1 MQLTSIK
8 IKDFRC
14 IEELNIRVNGNAVI
28 IGENNAGKS
37 AVLDAIKIA
46 LGRKW
51 GRQGNTGFNEYDFRL
66 GALDENGQ
74 PAPIQV
80 SLGFSEKHP
89 NEWPENVSA
98 ALLEIKRVHPIT
110 EISSVEMRVKCEF
123 QSVTKS
129 VDPEWQFLN
138 SEGKPYSGRGARNQ
152 NLSEFFRYVP
162 CFSMAAMRDASVEF
176 GGKSRFWGSLLKSIN
191 IPADKTAELE
201 SGFAALND
209 ELLKA
214 DPKLENIKDTL
225 RSIQKVIAI
234 GAAGNVDVRAVPI
247 NLWDIISRSELLVQ
261 GKDTD
266 PWLPIYRHGNGVQSL
281 AVIFLFRAYVDNIL
295 ADSYTADSTPILT
308 LEEPE
313 AHLHPQACRALWGAI
328 SSLPGQKI
336 ITTHSPYF
344 VQNVPLKD
352 LIILRRGD
360 NGPTSYRIEQ
370 EFSAEIPESE
380 DLIRVVAKYPDVLSY
395 DTVFKILTC
404 KGYLDTSIYR
414 ELLRCYTTNDAQET
428 HLKLKRLKERSI
440 CHISDSDISKL
451 ESWAKRIRGEIFFAR
466 KWILCEGQAEY
477 AVLGAIAEKLGKPLD
492 SYGIA
497 VIDYQ
502 NNGSPGAF
510 ASLARS
516 LGFEWVMICDG
527 DDGGDSHVAQLR
539 NRNFEEAEIRQ
550 RLVQLPR
557 GLDLEKLI
565 ASSSMRPFMLAA
577 ARELDD
583 SIQDEDAMLLP
594 FAEEHKEEL
603 AVRLSRQIRINA
615 SADSIPAEFRQLF
628 VKLGELNE

>member
-14 IEELNIRVNGNAVI
+14 IEELSINVSGNAVI

-66 GALDENGQ
+66 GALDDNGQ
-74 PAPIQV
+74 PTPIRV
-80 SLGFSEKHP
+80 SLGFAERRP
-89 NEWPENVSA
+89 QEWPANISD
-98 ALLEIKRVHPIT
+98 ALLEIKKVHPIT
-110 EISSVEMRVKCEF
+110 EISSIEMRVTCEF

-138 SEGKPYSGRGARNQ
+138 DEGKPYSGRGARNQ

-191 IPADKTAELE
+191 IPAEKTAELE

-225 RSIQKVIAI
+225 RSIQNVIAI

-247 NLWDIISRSELLVQ
+247 NLWDIISRSELLIQ

-281 AVIFLFRAYVDNIL
+281 AVIFLFRAYVDNVL

-313 AHLHPQACRALWGAI
+313 AHLHPQACRALWDAI
-328 SSLPGQKI
+328 STLPGQKI

-360 NGPTSYRIEQ
+360 NGPTSHRIEQ
-370 EFSAEIPESE
+370 EFSIEIPASE
-380 DLIRVVAKYPDVLSY
+380 ALRRVVAKYPEILGY
-395 DTVFKILTC
+395 DEVFQILTSR
-404 KGYLDTSIYR
+404 GYLETAVYR
-414 ELLRCYTTNDAQET
+414 DLLRCFTADGANEI
-428 HLKLKRLKERSI
+428 HLKLKQLKAQSI
-440 CHISDSDISKL
+440 RYISDSDISKL

-477 AVLGAIAEKLGKPLD
+477 AILGAIAEKLGKPLD

-516 LGFEWVMICDG
+516 LGFQWAMICDG
-527 DDGGDSHVAQLR
+527 DDGGDSHIAQLR
-539 NRNFEEAEIRQ
+539 NRNFEEAEITQ

-557 GLDLEKLI
+557 GLDLEKFI
-565 ASSSMRPFMLAA
+565 ASSPLRPLMLAA

-583 SIQDEDAMLLP
+583 SIRDEDAQLLP
-594 FAEEHKEEL
+594 FADEHKEEL
-603 AVRLSRQIRINA
+603 AVRLSRQIRVNA
-615 SADSIPAEFRQLF
+615 QVDSIPVEFRQLF
-628 VKLGELNE
+628 VNLGELNE

>member
-14 IEELNIRVNGNAVI
+14 IEDLHISVNGNAVI

-66 GALDENGQ
+66 GALDEHGQ
-74 PAPIQV
+74 PTPIQV
-80 SLGFSEKHP
+80 SLGFSEKKP
-89 NEWPENVSA
+89 NEWSENISA
-98 ALLEIKRVHPIT
+98 ALLEIKKVHPVT
-110 EISSVEMRVKCEF
+110 EISSIEMRVKCEF
-123 QSVTKS
+123 QSITKS

-138 SEGKPYSGRGARNQ
+138 PEGKPYSGRGARNQ

-201 SGFAALND
+201 SGFASLND

-214 DPKLENIKDTL
+214 DPKLENIKNTL

-234 GAAGNVDVRAVPI
+234 GAVGNVDVRAVPI
-247 NLWDIISRSELLVQ
+247 NLWDIISRSELLIQ

-313 AHLHPQACRALWGAI
+313 AHLHPQACRALWDAI
-328 SSLPGQKI
+328 STLPGQKI

-360 NGPTSYRIEQ
+360 NGPTGHRIEQ
-370 EFSAEIPESE
+370 EFSAEIPES
-380 DLIRVVAKYPDVLSY
+380 DALSRVVAKYPDILNY
-395 DTVFKILTC
+395 DAIFKTLTC
-404 KGYLDTSIYR
+404 KGYLDTGIYR
-414 ELLRCYTTNDAQET
+414 ELLRCFTENGANET
-428 HLKLKRLKERSI
+428 HLKLKHLKGQSI
-440 CHISDSDISKL
+440 RYISDSDISKL

-516 LGFEWVMICDG
+516 LGFEWAMICDG
-527 DDGGDSHVAQLR
+527 DDGGDSHIAQLR
-539 NRNFEEAEIRQ
+539 NRNFEEAEISQ

-565 ASSSMRPFMLAA
+565 ASSPLRPFMLAA
-577 ARELDD
+577 AHELDD
-583 SIQDEDAMLLP
+583 SIQDDDALLLP

-615 SADSIPAEFRQLF
+615 PSESIPVEFRQLF
-628 VKLGELNE
+628 INLGELNE